1 MLFLIN
7 SGMLFYI
14 LLFGISRDG
23 HHQQAWATSFAI
35 WLVMEIAMVSSVM
48 VLVMNVLI
56 PMILMKDVR
65 QIKRKLID
73 TIVQYHHKL
82 HQTRDDT
89 LDTSSVSGSGVS
101 KSFSKQ
107 GVQQQVHANWF
118 NAAQY
123 LFVSYRLAKE
133 FPELRVSKFVL
144 AYETPWP
151 RQSYL
156 HTSKGITQSY
166 DRRFGAISQAL
177 VTIAISLVSNF
188 VTIPI
193 PLQDLIMQLISTV
206 VLGYTILVHVQ
217 LYQIYPVLIAVPTL
231 LIAAILH
238 FIVKSTIAQETIEL
252 AQLLNK
258 VPPND
263 NNPQSKVTRVVDQL
277 PYVEERLADKAV
289 SEQIQSNNES
299 ELISNGSSTPK
310 HVIFK
315 DRRQSIQLGFKLL
328 QQGHDQLAENKPCKL
343 SSGASSSSSTAEEK
357 RDSQISE
364 QQPTT
369 RNLESSDL
377 QDTLT
382 SSQSNIDSKSMIS
395 WRNEPPLDIH
405 NDSFSDDNKS
415 DTCSSQSLDSLS
427 SFESSDISH
436 ESYQLSTNSDGDHGK

>member
-1 MLFLIN
+1 
-7 SGMLFYI
+7 
-14 LLFGISRDG
+14 
-23 HHQQAWATSFAI
+23 
-35 WLVMEIAMVSSVM
+35 
-48 VLVMNVLI
+48 MNVLI

-89 LDTSSVSGSGVS
+89 LDTSSGSGISGAS
-101 KSFSKQ
+101 KSSSKQ

-133 FPELRVSKFVL
+133 YPELRVSKFVL

-258 VPPND
+258 LPTND
-263 NNPQSKVTRVVDQL
+263 NNPQSTVTCAVNQV
-277 PYVEERLADKAV
+277 PSVAERLADEAV
-289 SEQIQSNNES
+289 SEQVQLNNEF
-299 ELISNGSSTPK
+299 ELISNLSSNPK

-328 QQGHDQLAENKPCKL
+328 QQGHNELEENQPCQS

-364 QQPTT
+364 QQPTM

-377 QDTLT
+377 HDTLIGEDNVDSQP

-395 WRNEPPLDIH
+395 LRNEPPLVIH

-436 ESYQLSTNSDGDHGK
+436 ESFELSTNSDGDDLK